1 MAQHRI
7 KRTDQEWLDLIN
19 LCRTSGMKVKTWCEQ
34 YGITVKALYYHT
46 RQLRQKGYAIPYK
59 QAAAISQEKQEV
71 VCLDI
76 SDPKFSG
83 LSARP
88 CPGMEGDNEPALRI
102 DFRGIHIGV
111 SNHAAQDTIIHT
123 FQALRELC

>member
-7 KRTDQEWLDLIN
+7 KRTDQEWFNLIN

-59 QAAAISQEKQEV
+59 QTAISQEKQEV
-71 VCLDI
+71 VCLNIADEEF
-76 SDPKFSG
+76 SDLPAQPYPDVK
-83 LSARP
+83 
-88 CPGMEGDNEPALRI
+88 GDNEPAVCI
-102 DFRGIHIGV
+102 DFRGIHIKV